1 MMGDLQLN
9 LKGQKSHNGNERTF
23 KQIIGND
30 TIDDETSDS
39 EIPIKK

>member
-9 LKGQKSHNGNERTF
+9 LKGQKCRNGNERTF

>member
-9 LKGQKSHNGNERTF
+9 LKGQKCHSGNDRTF
-23 KQIIGND
+23 KQIIGTD
-30 TIDDETSDS
+30 TIDNEISDS